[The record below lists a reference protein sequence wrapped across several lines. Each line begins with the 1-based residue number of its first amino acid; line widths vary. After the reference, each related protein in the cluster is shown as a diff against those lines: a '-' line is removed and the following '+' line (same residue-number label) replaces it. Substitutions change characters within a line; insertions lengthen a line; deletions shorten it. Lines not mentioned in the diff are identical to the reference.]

1 MKSLRNQSKR
11 GTTLMINRRTV
22 LTAIAA
28 SIAAPVAS
36 MAWPARE
43 RVQRRTALYANVGR
57 DLTHYE
63 VDVEAFTL
71 DRRDTI
77 TLADSVQY
85 AWPHRSGPFLYVAIS
100 NTAPGNGAAAG
111 NSHHLVALRIEES
124 GALALHGTPVALPT
138 RPIHL
143 STDVPSE
150 NILVAFNKPSGLR
163 VYRVNTDFTV
173 GEEMRQADPIDAG
186 IYAHQ
191 ARVTLDNNL
200 AILVTRGNEGTATHP
215 EEPGAIKVFSY
226 ERGLLSN
233 EVSIAPDGGRNFG
246 PRHLDFHPTRPWI
259 FLSIET
265 QNQVGLLRMSD
276 GRVEPELLFRTATL
290 AEPHRRRARQVA
302 GAIHVHPNGRFLYVA
317 NRAEQTE
324 EFGGTQV
331 FKGGEN
337 GIAVYAIDQETGEP
351 TPIQH
356 IESRGIHPR
365 TFHIDPSGR
374 MLVAEHNLPVTVRDS
389 GGLKVVA
396 AGLSVFHIG
405 SDGKLEFVRKYDV
418 DVGDSSMFWMGMVE
432 L

>member
-1 MKSLRNQSKR
+1 
-11 GTTLMINRRTV
+11 MIDRRTV
-22 LTAIAA
+22 LTAIGAT
-28 SIAAPVAS
+28 IAAPVVSTAGT
-36 MAWPARE
+36 ARE
-43 RVQRRTALYANVGR
+43 RAQRPVALYANVGR
-57 DLTHYE
+57 DLTRYE
-63 VDVEAFTL
+63 VDLDAFVLT
-71 DRRDTI
+71 RRDTI
-77 TLADSVQY
+77 RLPDSVQY
-85 AWPHRSGPFLYVAIS
+85 AWPPRSGQFLYVATS
-100 NTAPGNGAAAG
+100 NTAPGNAAGPG

-124 GALALHGTPVALPT
+124 GALALHGASVALPT

-143 STDVPSE
+143 STDIPSE

-163 VYRVNTDFTV
+163 VYRINGDFTV
-173 GEEMRQADPIDAG
+173 GEEVRQPDPIDAG

-191 ARVTLDNNL
+191 ARVTPDNSL
-200 AILVTRGNEGTATHP
+200 AILVTRGNEGTPTHA
-215 EEPGAIKVFSY
+215 EEPGAIKVFNY

-246 PRHLDFHPTRPWI
+246 PRHLHFHPTQPWI

-265 QNQVGLLRMSD
+265 QNQVGLLRMKD
-276 GRVEPELLFRTATL
+276 GRVEPELLFRTTTL
-290 AEPHRRRARQVA
+290 AEPHRRRARQAA

-324 EFGGTQV
+324 EFNGTQV

-337 GIAVYAIDQETGEP
+337 GIAVYAIDQKTGEP
-351 TPIQH
+351 APLQH

-396 AGLSVFHIG
+396 AGLSVFRIG
-405 SDGKLEFVRKYDV
+405 SDGKLEFIRKYDI
-418 DVGDSSMFWMGMVE
+418 DVGDSSMFWMGMVG